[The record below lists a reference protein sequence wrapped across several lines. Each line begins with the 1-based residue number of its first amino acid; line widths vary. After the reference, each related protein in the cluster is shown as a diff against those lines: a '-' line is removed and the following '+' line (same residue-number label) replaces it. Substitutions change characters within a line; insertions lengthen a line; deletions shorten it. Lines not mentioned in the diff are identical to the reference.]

1 MKRLFEKLSM
11 CFIML
16 IVAATV
22 SSCDYV
28 KQTKSEIRHD
38 DSLMVTN
45 MMREID
51 NPTFTDYSDAIEYQR
66 SEGQWRHQ
74 DSVFF
79 SIPEKVVRDVVSVL
93 EKSGKP
99 VTKMSISNEFEMN
112 KHVYMN
118 LPDKPDSYQAI
129 TPPDVPNTEVVDTI
143 IDGKHVQVIQSSST
157 NIMPKEDQP

>member
-11 CFIML
+11 CLIML
-16 IVAATV
+16 IAAITV

-38 DSLMVTN
+38 DSLMVFK
-45 MMREID
+45 MMQEID
-51 NPTFTDYSDAIEYQR
+51 NPTFTDYSDAIEFQR

-79 SIPEKVVRDVVSVL
+79 SIPEKVMHDVVSVL

-99 VTKMSISNEFEMN
+99 LTKMSISNEFEMN
-112 KHVYMN
+112 KHVYLN
-118 LPDKPDSYQAI
+118 LPDKQDQCNAVA
-129 TPPDVPNTEVVDTI
+129 PPDIPNTEVIDTI
-143 IDGKHVQVIQSSST
+143 INGKHVQIVQSSST
-157 NIMPKEDQP
+157 NITTKED

>member
-11 CFIML
+11 CLIML
-16 IVAATV
+16 IAAITV

-38 DSLMVTN
+38 DSLMVSKI
-45 MMREID
+45 MQDID
-51 NPTFTDYSDAIEYQR
+51 NPTFTDYSDAIEFQR

-79 SIPEKVVRDVVSVL
+79 SIPEKVMRNVVSVL

-112 KHVYMN
+112 KRVYLN
-118 LPDKPDSYQAI
+118 LPDKPDLYQAI
-129 TPPDVPNTEVVDTI
+129 TPPDVPNTEVIDTI
-143 IDGKHVQVIQSSST
+143 IDGKHVQLIQSSST
-157 NIMPKEDQP
+157 NIIPKED

>member
-1 MKRLFEKLSM
+1 M
-11 CFIML
+11 CLIML

-28 KQTKSEIRHD
+28 KQTKSEIRRD

-51 NPTFTDYSDAIEYQR
+51 NPTFTDYSNAIEYQR

-118 LPDKPDSYQAI
+118 LPDKPDLYQAI

-143 IDGKHVQVIQSSST
+143 IDGKHVQLIRSSST
-157 NIMPKEDQP
+157 NIMPKED

>member
-1 MKRLFEKLSM
+1 M

-28 KQTKSEIRHD
+28 KQTKSEIKHD
-38 DSLMVTN
+38 DSLMVSK
-45 MMREID
+45 MMQDID
-51 NPTFTDYSDAIEYQR
+51 NPTFTDCSDVIEFQR

-79 SIPEKVVRDVVSVL
+79 SIPEKVMRDVVSVL

-99 VTKMSISNEFEMN
+99 LTKMSISNEFEMN
-112 KHVYMN
+112 KHVYLN
-118 LPDKPDSYQAI
+118 LPDEQDQYSAI
-129 TPPDVPNTEVVDTI
+129 TPPDIPNTVTIDTI
-143 IDGKHVQVIQSSST
+143 IDGKHVKLVQSSST
-157 NIMPKEDQP
+157 NIMTKED

>member
-11 CFIML
+11 CLIML
-16 IVAATV
+16 IAAITV

-38 DSLMVTN
+38 DSLMVFK
-45 MMREID
+45 MMQEID
-51 NPTFTDYSDAIEYQR
+51 NPTFTDYSDAIEFQR

-79 SIPEKVVRDVVSVL
+79 SIPEKVMRDVVSVL

-99 VTKMSISNEFEMN
+99 LTKMSISNEFEMN
-112 KHVYMN
+112 KHVYLN
-118 LPDKPDSYQAI
+118 LPDKQDQYSAAA
-129 TPPDVPNTEVVDTI
+129 PPDIPNTIVVDTI
-143 IDGKHVQVIQSSST
+143 IDGKHVQIVQSSNT
-157 NIMPKEDQP
+157 NITTKED

>member
-11 CFIML
+11 CLIML
-16 IVAATV
+16 IVAVTV

-38 DSLMVTN
+38 DSLMVSK
-45 MMREID
+45 MMQEID
-51 NPTFTDYSDAIEYQR
+51 NPTFTDYSDAIEFQR

-79 SIPEKVVRDVVSVL
+79 RIPEKVMRDVVSVL

-118 LPDKPDSYQAI
+118 LPDKPDLYQVI

-143 IDGKHVQVIQSSST
+143 INGKHVQVIQSSST
-157 NIMPKEDQP
+157 NIMPKEDQL

>member
-1 MKRLFEKLSM
+1 M
-11 CFIML
+11 CLIML

-79 SIPEKVVRDVVSVL
+79 SIPEKVVRDVISVL

-118 LPDKPDSYQAI
+118 LPDKPDLYQAI

-157 NIMPKEDQP
+157 NIMPKED

>member
-1 MKRLFEKLSM
+1 M
-11 CFIML
+11 CLIML

-38 DSLMVTN
+38 DSLMVSK
-45 MMREID
+45 MMQDID
-51 NPTFTDYSDAIEYQR
+51 NPTFTDYSDVIEFQR

-79 SIPEKVVRDVVSVL
+79 SIPEKVMRDVVSVL

-99 VTKMSISNEFEMN
+99 LTKMSISNEFEMN
-112 KHVYMN
+112 KHVYLN
-118 LPDKPDSYQAI
+118 LPDKQDQYHALV
-129 TPPDVPNTEVVDTI
+129 PPDIPNTVTIDTI
-143 IDGKHVQVIQSSST
+143 IDGKHVKLVQSSST
-157 NIMPKEDQP
+157 NITTKED

>member
-157 NIMPKEDQP
+157 NIMPKED

>member
-1 MKRLFEKLSM
+1 MKRLFEKFSM
-11 CFIML
+11 CLIML

-28 KQTKSEIRHD
+28 KQTKSEIKHD
-38 DSLMVTN
+38 DSLMVSK
-45 MMREID
+45 MMQDID
-51 NPTFTDYSDAIEYQR
+51 NPTFTGCSEVIEFQR

-79 SIPEKVVRDVVSVL
+79 SIPEKVMRDVVSVL

-99 VTKMSISNEFEMN
+99 LTKMSISNEFEMN
-112 KHVYMN
+112 KHVYLN
-118 LPDKPDSYQAI
+118 PPDKPDLYQAI

-143 IDGKHVQVIQSSST
+143 IDGKHVQIVQSSST
-157 NIMPKEDQP
+157 NIMSKED